1 VTVLPTS
8 SEDTP
13 VLGSRAEAPGLN
25 GDTGTSPVSGA
36 FCCDEFPDGWY
47 DFLGKPGQLSG
58 FTVEV

>member
-13 VLGSRAEAPGLN
+13 VLGSRADAQGLN

-36 FCCDEFPDGWY
+36 FCCDAGWY

-58 FTVEV
+58 FTAEDV